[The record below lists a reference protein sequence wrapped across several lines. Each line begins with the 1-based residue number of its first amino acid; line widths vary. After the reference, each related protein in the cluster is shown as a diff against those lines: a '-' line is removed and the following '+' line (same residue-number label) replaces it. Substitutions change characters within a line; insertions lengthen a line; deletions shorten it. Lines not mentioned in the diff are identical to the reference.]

1 MKIIV
6 VSDSHCERGMLLSLA
21 EEITVRGDI
30 DAIIHLG
37 DVESDAKWLHE
48 RLNKPVYSVPGN
60 CDFNLHDPAE
70 RVITLEGVDMLLC
83 HGHTL
88 RVKYTLD
95 SLVYRAEELGVKLAL
110 FGHTHL
116 RCLRYEGRAL
126 LLNPGALADGCYALL
141 EIKDGNIL
149 TPRQLQL

>member
-21 EEITVRGDI
+21 EEIAMRGDV

-48 RLNKPVYSVPGN
+48 RLNIPVYSVPGN
-60 CDFNLHDPAE
+60 CDFNLSDPAE
-70 RVITLEGVDMLLC
+70 RVITLEGVPMLLC

-95 SLVYRAEELGVKLAL
+95 SLAYRAEELGVKLAL
-110 FGHTHL
+110 FGHTHQPFAG
-116 RCLRYEGRAL
+116 YVGGVM
-126 LLNPGALADGCYALL
+126 LLNPGALNAGKYAIL
-141 EIKDGNIL
+141 EIEKGNAVPFL
-149 TPRQLQL
+149 KEL